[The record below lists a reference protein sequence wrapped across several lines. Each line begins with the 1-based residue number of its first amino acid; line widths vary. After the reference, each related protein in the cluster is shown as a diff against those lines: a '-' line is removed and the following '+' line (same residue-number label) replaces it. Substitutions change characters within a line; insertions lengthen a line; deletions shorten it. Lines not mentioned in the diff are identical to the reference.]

1 MRGLL
6 RRLNPAVPR
15 RALPLI
21 AGVLWGMVALMLMTR
36 ATIWLLGARPLPGL
50 AAAAVGVLMAA
61 LLIPRA
67 FRPLVAKNLRRL
79 ADRPDPAC
87 VFSTFAWRSWA
98 MVTVMSVGGVLL
110 RQSSLPRLLLAAPYL
125 GMGLCLGAGSLIYLH
140 RRSLPNP

>member
-1 MRGLL
+1 MSELL

-15 RALPLI
+15 RALPLF

-36 ATIWLLGARPLPGL
+36 ATIWLLGAQPLPGL
-50 AAAAVGVLMAA
+50 AAAAAGVLMAA

-87 VFSTFAWRSWA
+87 VFSAFAWRSWA

-110 RQSSLPRLLLAAPYL
+110 RQSGLPRLLLATPYL
-125 GMGLCLGAGSLIYLH
+125 GMGLCLGAGSLIYL
-140 RRSLPNP
+140 RRGSLPNP